1 MDNQELLLAMRQ
13 MLEETVAPI
22 NKRLDNMDKRLDNMD
37 KRLDNMDKRLDN
49 MDKRL
54 DDLDRKVDE
63 AKTLATKTQLTIE
76 NEIAPKIK
84 ILFEGQLVLQ
94 SRFAQIDRM
103 ERILEEVRSDV
114 QTLKAVVSWHSTD
127 IRALKR
133 RSSGRI

>member
-54 DDLDRKVDE
+54 DNMDRKVDE
-63 AKTLATKTQLTIE
+63 VKTLATKTQLTIE

-94 SRFAQIDRM
+94 SRFAQLDRM